1 MSENVFSV
9 YNSFI
14 MKKHLLLISLL
25 SLLLVSCSKGQ
36 TSSSQEKYIHQ
47 DKENFTMVVASDL
60 HYLSPRLTDKGKA
73 FTDFIDDAD
82 GKVMMYSEE
91 VINAFIQEVIS
102 LHPSYLLLTGDLTYN
117 GEKKSHEDLVKKLQ
131 AVEAGGTEVLVL
143 PGNHD
148 FGAYQALKF
157 EGDNMIYDENTL
169 PDEFF
174 SMYAPYGY
182 SKATDKDPSS
192 FSYLYSLKDKTD
204 LLVLDTNSKTDD
216 ALSEE
221 TVNWLNSVL
230 EKEKENGHQI
240 ISATH
245 QPLLVHN
252 PLFTYGNVIENSKD
266 ILKAYKDNGKV
277 LLNLGGHLHIQSIK
291 EESDFRE
298 ILSSSLMVPHTEFGF
313 ITMDSSTFSYEARE
327 LDVSSYYTSLGSED
341 RNLLDFHQYAD
352 DFFIN
357 EGTRGL
363 NEEMERIGISDEKEK
378 EEFRSSFGKMNLA
391 YFAGDSLSKEEYIPF
406 ITKYYPEDEL
416 NFFPRYLKSLARH
429 FNEEKD
435 MKHLSIN
442 LK

>member
-1 MSENVFSV
+1 MSETAFSV

-14 MKKHLLLISLL
+14 MKKHRLLISLL

-36 TSSSQEKYIHQ
+36 ASSSQETYIHQ
-47 DKENFTMVVASDL
+47 DKKKFTMVVASDL

-73 FTDFIDDAD
+73 FTDFISEAD

-91 VINAFIQEVIS
+91 VMNAFIQEVIS

-117 GEKKSHEDLVKKLQ
+117 GEKKSHEDLIKKLQ
-131 AVEAGGTEVLVL
+131 TVEASGTEVLVL

-148 FGAYQALKF
+148 SDAYQALKF
-157 EGDNMIYDENTL
+157 EGDKMIEDENTL
-169 PDEFF
+169 PEEF
-174 SMYAPYGY
+174 SAMYAPYGY
-182 SKATDKDPSS
+182 SKALDKDPSS

-204 LLVLDTNSKTDD
+204 LLVLDTNSTTHG
-216 ALSEE
+216 ALSKE
-221 TVNWLNSVL
+221 TVNWLNNAL

-245 QPLLVHN
+245 QPLLTHN
-252 PLFTYGNVIENSKD
+252 PLFTYGNVIENNKD

-277 LLNLGGHLHIQSIK
+277 LINLGGHLHIQSIK
-291 EESDFRE
+291 EEGDFRE

-327 LDVSSYYTSLGSED
+327 LDVSYYYTSLGSED
-341 RNLLDFHQYAD
+341 RNLLNFHKYAD
-352 DFFIN
+352 DFFIS
-357 EGTRGL
+357 GGKRGL
-363 NEEMERIGISDEKEK
+363 DDEIERLNITDEKEK

-391 YFAGDSLSKEEYIPF
+391 YFAGDSLAKEDYIPF
-406 ITKYYPEDEL
+406 ITRYYADDEL

-435 MKHLSIN
+435 MKHLALN